1 MLEATKLIVA
11 VKNIE
16 TPDERHPLAMFG
28 CAPRSK
34 VAVPGI
40 CWGRVFSTGRLKG

>member
-16 TPDERHPLAMFG
+16 TPDERGP
-28 CAPRSK
+28 
-34 VAVPGI
+34 VV
-40 CWGRVFSTGRLKG
+40 STGRLKG

>member
-1 MLEATKLIVA
+1 MDEPAWPTPAILCAFA
-11 VKNIE
+11 V
-16 TPDERHPLAMFG
+16 FG

-40 CWGRVFSTGRLKG
+40 CWGPVLSAGRLTG